1 MKPAQT
7 LKTSRLRRLTM
18 KIEWVEEH
26 FADLS
31 GEQGVFTKA
40 AGKDSRNGNAPKR
53 MVPMLRTCHGDLVKA
68 PSSALG
74 M

>member
-1 MKPAQT
+1 
-7 LKTSRLRRLTM
+7 M
-18 KIEWVEEH
+18 KIEWVEDK

-31 GEQGVFTKA
+31 GEEGAFTKA
-40 AGKDSRNGNAPKR
+40 AGKTPRNNNTPKK

-68 PSSALG
+68 PSCAVG